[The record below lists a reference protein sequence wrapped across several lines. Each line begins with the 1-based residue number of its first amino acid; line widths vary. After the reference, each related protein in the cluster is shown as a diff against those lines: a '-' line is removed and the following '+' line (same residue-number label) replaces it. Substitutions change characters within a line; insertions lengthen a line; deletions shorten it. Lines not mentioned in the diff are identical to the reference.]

1 MVMPRLNPGLAR
13 LPAPLMAA
21 ASNAGQRAQQAYA
34 ATQIARRVALAR
46 EVCPQEYESG
56 KPRFI
61 RFLGEA
67 QVLLEPVRRP
77 RRKIA
82 IAPTANPQVVMLLP
96 GFGAHPMRMRYL
108 ARQMEAAGHT
118 AKRWGLGFN
127 WGPTQQNFD
136 AVEERLLQLHAR
148 HGRKVVLVGWS
159 LGGLYARLLARRM
172 PAQVRQVITLGS
184 PITDKGRATNAGEI
198 FEFVSGTARTDRANR
213 ALLDELATPCP
224 IPSSALYSRSD
235 GVCAWQVCRE
245 KPGAQRENIEVY
257 GSHCGLGVNPS
268 VIFAVADRLAQTE
281 GQWRPFAPRGWASW
295 VFPARGHA

>member
-21 ASNAGQRAQQAYA
+21 ASNAGHRAQQAYA

-127 WGPTQQNFD
+127 WGPTEQNFD

-159 LGGLYARLLARRM
+159 LGGLYAREIAKRQPHAVAKVVSMGSPFSGSPRANNVWRAYQFITGHSVDAPPVAAELRVKPPVETVALWSANDGVIAPRCAAGRPGERDRAVALRCTHMGFTYDPQVVTTLLA
-172 PAQVRQVITLGS
+172 
-184 PITDKGRATNAGEI
+184 
-198 FEFVSGTARTDRANR
+198 
-213 ALLDELATPCP
+213 ELET
-224 IPSSALYSRSD
+224 
-235 GVCAWQVCRE
+235 
-245 KPGAQRENIEVY
+245 
-257 GSHCGLGVNPS
+257 
-268 VIFAVADRLAQTE
+268 T
-281 GQWRPFAPRGWASW
+281 RG
-295 VFPARGHA
+295 